1 MFKQVMM
8 AAVAAS
14 GIAMASEASAAT
26 FYDFRNDAKSGT
38 AESLD
43 FGLFTV
49 TADASVLGFDRPSKV
64 SFGAFGL
71 GVASFADLYDPAQI
85 DGSPVGT
92 AEWLTVTFDYAVRL
106 NNFTLGRM
114 EYGDDYAY
122 SINGGAL
129 TQSTLAFNE
138 LGAGNVTSLSIFA
151 LGTLS
156 DLGSGIDDF
165 TLKGIEVAAVPVP
178 AAGLLL
184 AGGLGLL
191 GAVRRSRRSV

>member
-8 AAVAAS
+8 AGAAAA

-26 FYDFRNDAKSGT
+26 FYDFRSTDASGT

-43 FGLFTV
+43 FGLFDV
-49 TADASVLGFDRPSKV
+49 RSDASDLGVHRPSKV
-64 SFGAFGL
+64 SYGAFGL
-71 GVASFADLYDPAQI
+71 GVASLMDTNPTEI
-85 DGSPVGT
+85 DGFSAGA

-106 NNFTLGRM
+106 NNFTLARM
-114 EYGDDYAY
+114 ENGDDYAY

-138 LGAGNVTSLSIFA
+138 VAANNVFSLSIFA
-151 LGTLS
+151 QGTVS
-156 DLGSGIDDF
+156 DGVAGIDDF

-191 GAVRRSRRSV
+191 GAVRRSRRAA